1 MSGLTPQQEKF
12 CQLVA
17 SGNTYA
23 DAYRESYKV
32 SPKTKDESIWVSSS
46 RMMADVKVQLRV
58 KELQEGHRKRNE
70 VTLDE
75 VLKEMANWLR
85 FDVKSIFNE
94 DGSMKQLRE
103 MNNEESS
110 SIASY
115 ECVELFGGSGENKV
129 QIGYLKKVKLI
140 DKRAVAEMFLKKFG
154 AFITNVKLNVE
165 DLSYLDELLKQIK
178 K

>member
-23 DAYRESYKV
+23 DAYRGSYNVEKMAV
-32 SPKTKDESIWVSSS
+32 NSIYVKSSELMS
-46 RMMADVKVQLRV
+46 VGKITVRV
-58 KELQEGHRKRNE
+58 KELQEGYRKRNE

>member
-12 CQLVA
+12 AQAVA
-17 SGNTYA
+17 SGKTYA

-32 SPKTKDESIWVSSS
+32 SSKTKIETVWCESSKLMSDHKVS
-46 RMMADVKVQLRV
+46 QRV
-58 KELQEGHRKRNE
+58 AGLQEEHKKRNQ

-75 VLKEMANWLR
+75 VLKEMSEWLR
-85 FDVKSIFNE
+85 FNVKTIFNE
-94 DGSMKQLRE
+94 DGSMKQLAE
-103 MNNEESS
+103 MTDQEAS

-129 QIGYLKKVKLI
+129 QIGYLKKVKLL
-140 DKRAVAEMFLKKFG
+140 DKRAVADMFLKKFG
-154 AFITNVKLNVE
+154 AYIDNHKITVE
-165 DLSYLDELLKQIK
+165 DLSYLDDLLHQIK